1 MKLSLNKLGHE
12 VQIINVPDP
21 NQIIRMLNEFRPDFV
36 HINYDDWVPLY
47 EYIQYPCACTTHFA
61 YIERPEMMG
70 GYKQRVFDHFGE
82 SNLMCLVSLMVS
94 MMCITLLQIFLEISC
109 ISILME

>member
-21 NQIIRMLNEFRPDFV
+21 NQLRMLNEFRPDFV
-36 HINYDDWVPLY
+36 HINYDDWSCMSTFSIRV
-47 EYIQYPCACTTHFA
+47 CTTHFA

-70 GYKQRVFDHFGE
+70 GYKQRLLIIFGE
-82 SNLMCLVSLMVS
+82 SNLMCLVSDGINDVYH
-94 MMCITLLQIFLEISC
+94 TLQIFLEISC